1 MRDFF
6 EANMP
11 EVFLLYGLAFIV
23 LGVVIFVLPKQGAAL
38 RFVRHLPLLAAF
50 GLIHGVLEFVI
61 LWKMQHQVTD
71 ARLELVIALLL
82 FASFLPL
89 LEFGR
94 RSLLGGAVGTTALF
108 EGQHAPWL
116 YAMLIL
122 ATLSVAHAAN
132 DALVGFVFAT
142 RFFLGFPAALLAGF
156 ALWGRGQ
163 TGKSEKYT
171 GSHISLRIAASG
183 FFAYAILTIVLPN
196 NDPNLPALFL
206 THAQFLNI
214 FGIPVQALRALCAV
228 VVAVAIIHIVRRM
241 NYESRSRELEQV
253 RQIEYAND
261 LLSDEI
267 EQRHKFEE
275 ELRVLAVAFETQEAV
290 VITDAHANILR
301 VNEAFQ
307 SITGYTAVEVIGH
320 NPSMLSSGA
329 QDARFYKDMW
339 DEVRGRGKW
348 SGEIWNRRKNGDI
361 YPEWLTITAVKSKE
375 GEVRHYVGTFTDISV
390 RKHAEEDIRQLAL
403 YDPLTKLPNRRLLR
417 DRLVLAFNTS
427 MRNNCFGAVIF
438 IDLDNFK
445 NLNDTKGHEMGDL
458 LLVEVAGRLS
468 GNVRDCDTVARA
480 GGDEFILIL
489 TDLNER
495 ADAAAA
501 QAERIAEK
509 ILDALRQPYRLADY
523 EYHSSASIGISL
535 FLDHEIGVDELF
547 RRADTAMYRAK
558 SAGKNALCFFDPAMQ
573 AALES
578 RILMENELRH
588 AIGNHQLYLHFQAQV
603 DPERHIHGAEVLLR
617 WLHPQRGMVSPAD
630 FIPLAEEC
638 GLILQIG
645 PWVLAQ
651 ACAQLKAWEADPRS
665 NGLQLAVNVSALQF
679 RQNDFVAQVER
690 IIQESGAN
698 PARLKL
704 ELTESALVDDVET
717 CIHKMAE
724 LKLLGISF
732 SLDDF
737 GTGYSSL
744 SYLKRLPIKQL
755 KIDQSFVRDIATDP
769 NDEAIVRTIIAMA
782 ESMRL
787 DVIAEGVE
795 TEGQFS
801 FLARNGCTAFQGYLT
816 GKPVP
821 IEQFEALLKHA
832 RN

>member
-6 EANMP
+6 EVNMP
-11 EVFLLYGLAFIV
+11 EIFLLYGLAFIV
-23 LGVVIFVLPKQGAAL
+23 LGVVIFVLPRQGATL

-50 GLIHGVLEFVI
+50 GLIHGVLEFVT
-61 LWKMQHQVTD
+61 LWKMQHQATD
-71 ARLELVIALLL
+71 APLDLVIALLL

-94 RSLLGGAVGTTALF
+94 RSLWWDTGETQGLLG
-108 EGQHAPWL
+108 GQHAPWL

-122 ATLSVAHAAN
+122 ATLSLVHVAN
-132 DALVGFVFAT
+132 DALLGLVFAA
-142 RFFLGFPAALLAGF
+142 RLFLGFPAALLAGF

-163 TGKSEKYT
+163 TGKNEKYT
-171 GSHISLRIAASG
+171 SSHISLRIAASG
-183 FFAYAILTIVLPN
+183 FFAYAILTIVLPSI
-196 NDPNLPALFL
+196 DPNLPALFL
-206 THAQFLNI
+206 THAQFLAI
-214 FGIPVQALRALCAV
+214 FGIPVQAMRALCAA
-228 VVAVAIIHIVRRM
+228 VVAVAVVHIVRRM
-241 NYESRSRELEQV
+241 NYESRVRELEQV
-253 RQIEYAND
+253 RQIAYAND

-267 EQRHKFEE
+267 EQRRKFED

-290 VITDAHANILR
+290 VITDAHAHILR

-307 SITGYTAVEVIGH
+307 NITGYTAAEVIGH
-320 NPSMLSSGA
+320 NPSILSSGE

-339 DEVRGRGKW
+339 GEVQSHGKW

-361 YPEWLTITAVKSKE
+361 YPEWLTITAVNNKE

-390 RKHAEEDIRQLAL
+390 RKHAEDEIRQLAL

-427 MRNNCFGAVIF
+427 MRSKCFGAVIF

-445 NLNDTKGHEMGDL
+445 NINDAKGHEMGDL

-468 GNVRDCDTVARA
+468 ASVRDSDTVARV

-489 TDLNER
+489 TELNES

-501 QAERIAEK
+501 QAERIADK
-509 ILDALRQPYRLADY
+509 ILGALRHPYHLADY
-523 EYHSSASIGISL
+523 EYYCSASLGISL
-535 FLDHEIGVDELF
+535 FLDHETGIDKLF
-547 RRADTAMYRAK
+547 RHADTAMYQAK
-558 SAGKNALCFFDPAMQ
+558 SSGKNTFRFFDPAMQ
-573 AALES
+573 ALVEH
-578 RILMENELRH
+578 RMLMEADLRN
-588 AIGNHQLYLHFQAQV
+588 AIEKQQLRLYYQAQV
-603 DPERHIHGAEVLLR
+603 DIERHIHGAEVLLR

-630 FIPLAEEC
+630 FIPLAEES
-638 GLILQIG
+638 GLILPIG
-645 PWVLAQ
+645 SWVLAQ
-651 ACAQLKAWEADPRS
+651 ACAQLKSWEADPRKS
-665 NGLQLAVNVSALQF
+665 DLQLAVNVSALQF

-690 IIQESGAN
+690 IIQASGIN

-717 CIHKMAE
+717 CIRKMAE

-782 ESMRL
+782 GSMHL

-801 FLARNGCTAFQGYLT
+801 FLARNGCTAFQGYMT

-832 RN
+832 CN